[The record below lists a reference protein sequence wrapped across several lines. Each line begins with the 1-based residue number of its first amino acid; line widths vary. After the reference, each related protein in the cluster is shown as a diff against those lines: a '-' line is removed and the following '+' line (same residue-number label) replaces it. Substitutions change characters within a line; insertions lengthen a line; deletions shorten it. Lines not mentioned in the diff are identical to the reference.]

1 MKGVVFVKYMD
12 YICDCAEL
20 ISVELLDRIAETK
33 KGCESLGVGV
43 YSDELAESVLKRKP
57 IRPYIERAQII
68 YSIKNVDFVFKVTDE
83 NNIVINTEEFYYNN
97 SGEKKY
103 HIGYAPGTYDLLH
116 QGHLEH
122 LSEAASQ
129 CDILIVG
136 INDDDL
142 VYSYKGRKPS
152 MSSNDRAEIVSK
164 LKIVDAVYIADT
176 LERQKANDWVK
187 ETFGSPIDAVFIGSD
202 WINKDLHNPE
212 NLNIIFTYRDPET
225 MKTRSTTYYRKQ
237 LGL

>member
-12 YICDCAEL
+12 YICDCAEF
-20 ISVELLDRIAETK
+20 ISVELLDRIEEAK
-33 KGCESLGVGV
+33 KDCESLGVGIF
-43 YSDELAESVLKRKP
+43 SDEHAENVLKRKP
-57 IRPYIERAQII
+57 IRPYIERARIM

-83 NNIVINTEEFYYNN
+83 KNIVINKEEFFYNN
-97 SGEKKY
+97 SKDKKY

-122 LSEAASQ
+122 ISEAASQ

-136 INDDDL
+136 INEDEL
-142 VYSYKGRKPS
+142 VYSYKGKKPF
-152 MSSNDRAEIVSK
+152 MSSKDRAEIVSK
-164 LKIVDAVYIADT
+164 LKIVDATYIADT
-176 LERQKANDWVK
+176 LERKKANDWVIK
-187 ETFGSPIDAVFIGSD
+187 KFGCPIDAVFIGSD

-212 NLNIIFTYRDPET
+212 NLNIVFTYRDPET
-225 MKTRSTTYYRKQ
+225 MKTRSSTFYRSK